1 MSSEYDADPIPAAA
15 ENSREF
21 RSWQSPLPTGRRLSC
36 YAAQNW
42 TSATR
47 TPVLIELRLENYA
60 VIDNAAVEFA
70 SGLNLL
76 TGETGAGKSIL
87 IDALALLLGDRAS
100 SEIIRTGADRAVVSA
115 VFECSGTSG
124 DAIAKILERNGLDES
139 EDGSLIVR
147 REISSAGKGRVFV
160 NNQAATVAVLRQ
172 LAPHLATI
180 HAQNESIL
188 SFDAPAR
195 LELLDGFAANK
206 IEPAAAAYAAWHEI
220 RARIEDLE
228 QGEQDRLRLVDLWIF
243 QKREIEEARL
253 QAGEDE
259 RLETE
264 KRVLAN
270 AEKIYNAALQAFD
283 LLYEGDAST
292 SASLRSAQK
301 QITELARYEPKFQE
315 AWAALETARISVEDV
330 GATVRDYAGG
340 IHASPEHLAEVEDRL
355 AALDRVKRKY
365 GPTLD
370 HVINFGADV
379 ARKLSEIENKDEILR
394 DLRAEL
400 AKAATEYLRAAR
412 ALSKNRAQAARKLEK
427 LVEAEINDLAMK
439 SVFRIEITTAEEE
452 GNWSPSGIDQV
463 VYMISTNPGEPMRQL
478 EHIASGGELSRVML
492 ALKVSVESGS
502 GKDRVARTLLSAKA
516 SSTDHAGQALSA
528 KEQTMPAKP
537 ATRAAVQ
544 RTMVFDEI
552 DTGIGGRAAE
562 AVGKKLKSLARSNQ
576 VLCVTHLPQIAT
588 FADHHYVIEKKERSG
603 RTRTTIRL
611 VSGEER
617 TEEVA
622 RMLSGAKLTD
632 TSRKHAEQMI
642 KANQ

>member
-1 MSSEYDADPIPAAA
+1 M
-15 ENSREF
+15 
-21 RSWQSPLPTGRRLSC
+21 
-36 YAAQNW
+36 
-42 TSATR
+42 
-47 TPVLIELRLENYA
+47 LIELRLENYA

-87 IDALALLLGDRAS
+87 IDALALLLGEKAS
-100 SEIIRTGADRAVVSA
+100 SEVIRSGAERAVVSA
-115 VFECSGTSG
+115 VFECEGRAG
-124 DAIAKILERNGLDES
+124 DAIEKVLERNGLDES

-147 REISSAGKGRVFV
+147 REIAAGGKGRVFV

-172 LAPHLATI
+172 LAPHLATV

-195 LELLDGFAANK
+195 LALLDGFAGSQL
-206 IEPAAAAYAAWHEI
+206 EPVAALYQAWKEI
-220 RARIEDLE
+220 QERIGDLE
-228 QGEQDRLRLVDLWIF
+228 RGEQDKLRLVDLWMF

-253 QAGEDE
+253 QAGEDQL
-259 RLETE
+259 LETD

-292 SASLRSAQK
+292 SASMRAAQK
-301 QITELARYEPKFQE
+301 QIEELARYEPRFQD
-315 AWAALETARISVEDV
+315 ALVALETARISVEDV

-355 AALDRVKRKY
+355 ALLDRLKRKY
-365 GPTLD
+365 GPTLED
-370 HVINFGADV
+370 VILFGADV
-379 ARKLSEIENKDEILR
+379 TQKLSEIENKDEILR
-394 DLRAEL
+394 ELRAEL
-400 AKAATEYLRAAR
+400 AKAGTEYLRAAR
-412 ALSKNRAQAARKLEK
+412 THSKTRQQAARKLET

-439 SVFRIEITTAEEE
+439 STFRIEMTTAEEE
-452 GNWSPSGIDQV
+452 GNWTATGIDQV

-492 ALKVSVESGS
+492 ALKLSVEAGS
-502 GKDRVARTLLSAKA
+502 SRVARALTPAKA
-516 SSTDHAGQALSA
+516 SSPNAPARSA
-528 KEQTMPAKP
+528 A
-537 ATRAAVQ
+537 Q

-562 AVGKKLKSLARSNQ
+562 AVGKKLKALARTNQ
-576 VLCVTHLPQIAT
+576 ILCVTHLPQIAT
-588 FADHHYVIEKKERSG
+588 FADQHYVIEKKERNG
-603 RTRTTIRL
+603 RTRTSIRA
-611 VSGEER
+611 VVGEER

-622 RMLSGAKLTD
+622 RMLSGSKLTD

-642 KANQ
+642 KANG